1 MSTGDERG
9 EGKLSSLIWLVILVA
24 VCYGLWN
31 VVPVYIANYGFKDKM
46 NEIARS
52 PRGTVNDDAIREML
66 MKEVRER
73 RLDPYIQ
80 RTCFRIST
88 VETSRQISCA
98 YERTEQVFP
107 GFNWTFRFDNNVDQ
121 PLIF

>member
-1 MSTGDERG
+1 MRDQMLG
-9 EGKLSSLIWLVILVA
+9 SLFGLAIFAAA
-24 VCYGLWN
+24 VLALWN
-31 VVPVYIANYGFKDKM
+31 VAPVYIDDFALKDKM
-46 NEIARS
+46 NEIDRS

-66 MKEVRER
+66 MREVRER

-88 VETSRQISCA
+88 VETSRRISCA

-107 GFNWTFRFDNNVDQ
+107 GFNWTFRFDNTVDQ